1 MKIASYGKV
10 EAKEVEGSSKLK
22 LRWLNTEGSEV
33 FAVRHIEIEA
43 DGYSPYHSHPWEHE
57 IYVLEGN
64 GTALGER
71 KPKSIST
78 GDLISI
84 PAGETHQIKNTGKN
98 TLKALCMIPR
108 KQETL

>member
-1 MKIASYGKV
+1 MRVISYREV

-22 LRWLNTEGSEV
+22 LRWLNTDGSRN
-33 FAVRHIEIEA
+33 FAVRHCEVESG
-43 DGYSPYHSHPWEHE
+43 GYSPFHSHPWEHE
-57 IYVLEGN
+57 IYVIEGN

-71 KPKSIST
+71 KPESIST